1 MIVSVTCAGET
12 PRGKDEMTD
21 IGFDGQVAIVT
32 GAGHGLGRQHA
43 LQLAAR
49 GARVVVNDLGGAVD
63 GTGADAGPAQQVVD
77 EINAAG
83 GEAVANTDSVAS
95 QAGGEA
101 IVQTALDAFGRVDI
115 VVNNAG
121 ILRDKAFHNL
131 TPDLLD
137 SVLQVHLYGAF
148 WVTLPAW
155 KLMREQNY
163 GRVINTTSAAG
174 LFGNFGQT
182 NYGAAKMGLVGFT
195 KALAQEGR
203 KRNVLA
209 NVIAPGARTRMT
221 EDLLGSTADSLNPEA
236 VTPVVV
242 FLASEQC
249 EVTGQILSVAGGRVS
264 RVVVAEPLGY
274 YSKDLTPEQVR
285 DNWDTIASLDD
296 IIVPDNANEELGQL
310 LNLVNQ

>member
-1 MIVSVTCAGET
+1 
-12 PRGKDEMTD
+12 MTD

-43 LQLAAR
+43 LQLASR
-49 GARVVVNDLGGAVD
+49 GARVVVNDLGGTVD
-63 GTGADAGPAQQVVD
+63 GTGADAGPAQQVAD

-95 QAGGEA
+95 QTGGEA

-131 TPDLLD
+131 TPELLEP
-137 SVLQVHLYGAF
+137 VLQVHLYGAF

-221 EDLLGSTADSLNPEA
+221 EDLLGPMADSLDPEA

-242 FLASEQC
+242 YLASEQC
-249 EVTGQILSVAGGRVS
+249 DVTGQILSVAGGRVS

-296 IIVPDNANEELGQL
+296 LIVPDNANEEIGQL
-310 LNLVNQ
+310 LNVVNG

>member
-1 MIVSVTCAGET
+1 MS
-12 PRGKDEMTD
+12 D
-21 IGFDGQVAIVT
+21 IGFDGQVAVVT
-32 GAGHGLGRQHA
+32 GAGHGLGREHA

-63 GTGADAGPAQQVVD
+63 GSGSDAGPAQTVAD
-77 EINAAG
+77 EINDAG
-83 GEAVANTDSVAS
+83 GEAVADTNSVAS

-101 IVQTALDAFGRVDI
+101 VIGTAVEAFGRVDI

-131 TPDLLD
+131 TPELLD
-137 SVLQVHLYGAF
+137 SVIQVHLYGAF

-163 GRVINTTSAAG
+163 GRVVNTTSAAG

-195 KALAQEGR
+195 RALAQEGA
-203 KRNVLA
+203 KRNILA

-221 EDLLGSTADSLNPEA
+221 EDLLGPLADKLDPEA
-236 VTPVVV
+236 VTPAVV
-242 FLASEQC
+242 FLASDQC
-249 EVTGQILSVAGGRVS
+249 EVTGEILSVAGGRVT
-264 RVVVAEPLGY
+264 RVIVAEPLGY
-274 YSKDLTPEQVR
+274 YSDSLTPEQVR
-285 DNWDTIASLDD
+285 DNWATIASTDD
-296 IIVPDNANEELGQL
+296 LVIPKTAMEEMGQL
-310 LNLVNQ
+310 LNVAG

>member
-1 MIVSVTCAGET
+1 
-12 PRGKDEMTD
+12 MTD

-43 LQLAAR
+43 LALASR

-63 GTGADAGPAQQVVD
+63 GTGSDAGPAQQIAD

-83 GEAVANTDSVAS
+83 GEAVADTSSVAS
-95 QAGGEA
+95 QEGGEG
-101 IVQTALDAFGRVDI
+101 IVQTAVDAFGRVDI

-131 TPDLLD
+131 TSELLE
-137 SVLQVHLYGAF
+137 SVIQVHLYGAF

-155 KLMREQNY
+155 KLMREQGY
-163 GRVINTTSAAG
+163 GRVVNTTSAAG

-221 EDLLGSTADSLNPEA
+221 EELLGPIADALDPEL
-236 VTPVVV
+236 VSPVVV
-242 FLASEQC
+242 YLASDQC
-249 EVTGQILSVAGGRVS
+249 DVTGQILSVGGGRVS

-274 YSKDLTPEQVR
+274 YSEDLTPEQVR
-285 DNWDTIASLDD
+285 DNWDAIASLDD
-296 IIVPDNANEELGQL
+296 LIVPENANEEIGQL
-310 LNLVNQ
+310 LNVVNR

>member
-1 MIVSVTCAGET
+1 
-12 PRGKDEMTD
+12 MTD

-43 LQLAAR
+43 LQLASR
-49 GARVVVNDLGGAVD
+49 GARVVVNDLGGTVD
-63 GTGADAGPAQQVVD
+63 GTGADAGPAQQVAD

-95 QAGGEA
+95 QTGGEA

-131 TPDLLD
+131 TPELLEP
-137 SVLQVHLYGAF
+137 VLQVHLYGAF

-221 EDLLGSTADSLNPEA
+221 EDLLGPMADSLDPEA

-242 FLASEQC
+242 YLASEQC
-249 EVTGQILSVAGGRVS
+249 DVTGQILSVAGGRVS

-296 IIVPDNANEELGQL
+296 LIVPDNANEEIGQL
-310 LNLVNQ
+310 LNVVNR

>member
-1 MIVSVTCAGET
+1 
-12 PRGKDEMTD
+12 MTD

-43 LQLAAR
+43 LDFAAR
-49 GARVVVNDLGGAVD
+49 GARVVVNDLGGTVD
-63 GTGADAGPAQQVVD
+63 GTGADAGPAQQVAD
-77 EINAAG
+77 EISAAG

-101 IVQTALDAFGRVDI
+101 IVQTALEAFGRVDI

-137 SVLQVHLYGAF
+137 AVLQVHLYGAF

-155 KLMREQNY
+155 KLMREQSY
-163 GRVINTTSAAG
+163 GRVINTTSASG

-182 NYGAAKMGLVGFT
+182 NYGAAKMGVVGLT
-195 KALAQEGR
+195 RALAQEGR

-221 EDLLGSTADSLNPEA
+221 EDLLGPMADSLDPAA

-242 FLASEQC
+242 YLASDQC

-274 YSKDLTPEQVR
+274 YSDDLTPEQVR
-285 DNWDTIASLDD
+285 DNWETIASLDD
-296 IIVPDNANEELGQL
+296 LIVPDNANEELGQL
-310 LNLVNQ
+310 LNVANR

>member
-1 MIVSVTCAGET
+1 
-12 PRGKDEMTD
+12 MTD

-49 GARVVVNDLGGAVD
+49 GARVVTNDLGGAVD
-63 GTGADAGPAQQVVD
+63 GTGADAGPAQQVAD

-83 GEAVANTDSVAS
+83 GEAVADTNSVAS

-101 IVQTALDAFGRVDI
+101 IVQTAVDAFGRVDI
-115 VVNNAG
+115 VINNAG
-121 ILRDKAFHNL
+121 ILREKAFHSL
-131 TPDLLD
+131 TADLLD
-137 SVLQVHLYGAF
+137 PVLHVHLYGAF

-155 KLMREQNY
+155 KLMREQGY
-163 GRVINTTSAAG
+163 GRVVNTTSAAG

-221 EDLLGSTADSLNPEA
+221 EEILGPMADALDPELVAPA
-236 VTPVVV
+236 VVY
-242 FLASEQC
+242 LASDQC
-249 EVTGQILSVAGGRVS
+249 DVTGQILSVAGGRVS

-285 DNWDTIASLDD
+285 DNWETIASLDEL
-296 IIVPDNANEELGQL
+296 IVPDNANEEIGQL
-310 LNLVNQ
+310 LNVAK

>member
-1 MIVSVTCAGET
+1 MS
-12 PRGKDEMTD
+12 D
-21 IGFDGQVAIVT
+21 IGFDGQVAVVT
-32 GAGHGLGRQHA
+32 GAGHGLGREHA

-63 GTGADAGPAQQVVD
+63 GSGSDAGPAQSVVD
-77 EINAAG
+77 EINDAG
-83 GEAVANTDSVAS
+83 GEAVADTNSVAT

-101 IVQTALDAFGRVDI
+101 VIGTAIEAFGRVDI

-131 TPDLLD
+131 TPELLD
-137 SVLQVHLYGAF
+137 SVIQVHLYGAF

-163 GRVINTTSAAG
+163 GRVVNTTSAAG

-195 KALAQEGR
+195 RALAQEGA
-203 KRNVLA
+203 KRNILA

-221 EDLLGSTADSLNPEA
+221 EDLLGPLADKLDPAA
-236 VTPVVV
+236 VTPAVV
-242 FLASEQC
+242 FLASDQC
-249 EVTGQILSVAGGRVS
+249 EVTGEILSVAGGRVT
-264 RVVVAEPLGY
+264 RVIVAEPLGY
-274 YSKDLTPEQVR
+274 YSDSLTPEQVR
-285 DNWDTIASLDD
+285 DNWATIASTDD
-296 IIVPDNANEELGQL
+296 LVVPKTAMEEMGQL
-310 LNLVNQ
+310 LNVAG

>member
-1 MIVSVTCAGET
+1 
-12 PRGKDEMTD
+12 MTD

-49 GARVVVNDLGGAVD
+49 GARVVVNDLGGTVD
-63 GTGADAGPAQQVVD
+63 GTGADAGPAQQVAD
-77 EINAAG
+77 EINDAG

-95 QAGGEA
+95 QACGEA

-131 TPDLLD
+131 TADLLD
-137 SVLQVHLYGAF
+137 PVLQVHLYGAF

-155 KLMREQNY
+155 KRMREQNY

-221 EDLLGSTADSLNPEA
+221 EDLLGPMADSLDPEA

-242 FLASEQC
+242 YLASEQC
-249 EVTGQILSVAGGRVS
+249 DVTGQILSVAGGRVS

-274 YSKDLTPEQVR
+274 YSKELTPEQVR

-296 IIVPDNANEELGQL
+296 LIVPDNANEEIGQL
-310 LNLVNQ
+310 LNVVNG

>member
-1 MIVSVTCAGET
+1 M
-12 PRGKDEMTD
+12 KD
-21 IGFDGQVAIVT
+21 IGFDGEVAVVT
-32 GAGHGLGRQHA
+32 GAGHGLGREHA
-43 LQLAAR
+43 FQLAAR
-49 GARVVVNDLGGAVD
+49 GARVVVNDLGGSVD
-63 GTGADAGPAQQVVD
+63 GSGSDAGAAQQVAD

-83 GEAVANTDSVAS
+83 GEAVADVNSVATK
-95 QAGGEA
+95 QGGEA
-101 IVQTALDAFGRVDI
+101 IIKTAVDVYGRVDI

-163 GRVINTTSAAG
+163 GRIVNTTSAAG

-195 KALAQEGR
+195 RALAQEGA
-203 KRNVLA
+203 KRNILA

-221 EDLLGSTADSLNPEA
+221 EDLLGPLAERLDPES

-242 FLASEQC
+242 FLASNQC
-249 EVTGQILSVAGGRVS
+249 DISGQILSVAGGRVS
-264 RVVVAEPLGY
+264 RVVIAEPLGY
-274 YSKDLTPEQVR
+274 YSDALTPEQVR
-285 DNWDTIASLDD
+285 DNWDAISSMDD
-296 IIVPDNANEELGQL
+296 LIVPQTAMEEMGQL
-310 LNLVNQ
+310 LNVAG

>member
-1 MIVSVTCAGET
+1 
-12 PRGKDEMTD
+12 MTE

-49 GARVVVNDLGGAVD
+49 GARVVVNDLGGTVD
-63 GTGADAGPAQQVVD
+63 GTGADAGPAQQVAD

-195 KALAQEGR
+195 RALAQEGR

-221 EDLLGSTADSLNPEA
+221 EDLLGPMADTLDPEA

-242 FLASEQC
+242 YLASEQC
-249 EVTGQILSVAGGRVS
+249 DVTGQILSVAGGRVS

-274 YSKDLTPEQVR
+274 YSKELTPEQVR

-296 IIVPDNANEELGQL
+296 LIVPDNANEEIGQL
-310 LNLVNQ
+310 LNVVNG

>member
-1 MIVSVTCAGET
+1 M
-12 PRGKDEMTD
+12 KD
-21 IGFDGQVAIVT
+21 IGFDGEVAVIT
-32 GAGHGLGRQHA
+32 GAGHGLGREHA
-43 LQLAAR
+43 FQLAAR
-49 GARVVVNDLGGAVD
+49 GARVVVNDLGGSVD
-63 GTGADAGPAQQVVD
+63 GSGSDAGPAQQVAD

-83 GEAVANTDSVAS
+83 GDAVADTNSVATRE
-95 QAGGEA
+95 GGEA
-101 IVQTALDAFGRVDI
+101 IIQTAVDAFGRVDI

-163 GRVINTTSAAG
+163 GRVVNTTSAAG

-195 KALAQEGR
+195 RALAQEGA
-203 KRNVLA
+203 KRNILA

-221 EDLLGSTADSLNPEA
+221 EDLLGPLAEKLDPES

-242 FLASEQC
+242 YLASREC
-249 EVTGQILSVAGGRVS
+249 DVSGQILSVAGGRVS

-274 YSKDLTPEQVR
+274 YSESLTPEQVR
-285 DNWDTIASLDD
+285 DNWDAISSMDD
-296 IIVPDNANEELGQL
+296 LIVPATAMEEMGQL
-310 LNLVNQ
+310 LNVAG

>member
-1 MIVSVTCAGET
+1 MS
-12 PRGKDEMTD
+12 D
-21 IGFDGQVAIVT
+21 IGFDGQVAVVT
-32 GAGHGLGRQHA
+32 GAGHGLGREHA

-63 GTGADAGPAQQVVD
+63 GSGSDAGPAQTVVD
-77 EINAAG
+77 EITAAG
-83 GEAVANTDSVAS
+83 GEAVADTNSVATKE
-95 QAGGEA
+95 GGEA
-101 IVQTALDAFGRVDI
+101 IIQTAVDAFGRVDI

-131 TPDLLD
+131 TPELLD

-163 GRVINTTSAAG
+163 GRVVNTTSAAG

-195 KALAQEGR
+195 RALAQEGA
-203 KRNVLA
+203 KRNVRA

-221 EDLLGSTADSLNPEA
+221 EDLLGPLADKLDPEA
-236 VTPVVV
+236 VTPAVV
-242 FLASEQC
+242 FLASDQC
-249 EVTGQILSVAGGRVS
+249 DVTGQILSVAGGRVT

-274 YSKDLTPEQVR
+274 YSEALSPEQVR
-285 DNWDTIASLDD
+285 DNWETIASMDD
-296 IIVPDNANEELGQL
+296 LIVPSTAMEEMGQL
-310 LNLVNQ
+310 LNVAG

>member
-1 MIVSVTCAGET
+1 MCWGVA
-12 PRGKDEMTD
+12 PAGKDEMTD

-49 GARVVVNDLGGAVD
+49 GARVVVNDLGGTVD
-63 GTGADAGPAQQVVD
+63 GTGADAGPAQQVAD

-83 GEAVANTDSVAS
+83 GEAVADTSSVAS

-131 TPDLLD
+131 TADLLD
-137 SVLQVHLYGAF
+137 PVLQVHLYGAF

-221 EDLLGSTADSLNPEA
+221 EDLLGPMADSLDPEA

-242 FLASEQC
+242 YLASDQC
-249 EVTGQILSVAGGRVS
+249 DVTGQILSVAGGRVS

-274 YSKDLTPEQVR
+274 YSKDLSPEQVR

-296 IIVPDNANEELGQL
+296 LIVPDNANEEIGQL
-310 LNLVNQ
+310 LNVVNR